1 MSSWAALPFC
11 TRPGRPLIFDRDA
24 HSLHRLS
31 SLCQF
36 FLSHLAHLQFAY
48 SVWSMR
54 TKMPGCVWLSSDPVP
69 RPASALGRRSG
80 PDSESAFRVPSQR
93 VRVPVRSKFRVTWQY
108 PSQSV
113 RVMATRG
120 SESASPSFGS
130 ESASG
135 DGGSCWC
142 AAFPP
147 RRFSLTAVR
156 CARLPQGGRATRPL
170 LGAGN
175 RAGAGGTLPH
185 PGVGRLAV
193 WVRLPQS
200 AARSASLSTRAVGSS
215 LS

>member
-1 MSSWAALPFC
+1 MF
-11 TRPGRPLIFDRDA
+11 GFPLI
-24 HSLHRLS
+24 LS
-31 SLCQF
+31 PGLPQPLVGAPVRIPSQPSGCQV
-36 FLSHLAHLQFAY
+36 SE
-48 SVWSMR
+48 SES
-54 TKMPGCVWLSSDPVP
+54 
-69 RPASALGRRSG
+69 RSG
-80 PDSESAFRVPSQR
+80 RSSELPGSIRVSRSESWP
-93 VRVPVRSKFRVTWQY
+93 
-108 PSQSV
+108 
-113 RVMATRG
+113 TRG

-215 LS
+215 LSRQR